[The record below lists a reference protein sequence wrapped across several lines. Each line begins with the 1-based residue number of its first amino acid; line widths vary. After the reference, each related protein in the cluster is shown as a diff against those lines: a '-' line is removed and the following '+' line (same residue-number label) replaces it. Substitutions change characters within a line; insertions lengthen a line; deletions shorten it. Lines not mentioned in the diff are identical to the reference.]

1 MKIAK
6 STKVMIT
13 GVSGSL
19 GWVLARALAGRCD
32 VTGTYASHPNVPEGV
47 NGIRVD
53 LCDHWAMKEHLERH
67 KPDIIFHLAA
77 ITQPDRCEQNPQLAF
92 RVNFEA
98 TSEIVRV
105 AETIGARLVYAS
117 SDLVFDGTRGGYTED
132 DIPRPLSIYGMSKLR
147 AEEAALGLSGQ
158 ALVVRSSL
166 MYGFGS
172 PVSKTFLSRVLETL
186 ERGEKMQLFTDQLR
200 NPVLVEDLVQALV
213 IAIDKDLSGVY
224 HIGGP
229 EVLNRHEFGRKVSR
243 IFGYDETLL
252 VPIKMRDFPYDA
264 KRPLDSTLNT
274 EKYTRATGFT
284 PRPVDEGLEEARKDL
299 DGGC

>member
-1 MKIAK
+1 LKIVE

-19 GWVLARALAGRCD
+19 GWVLASVLAGRCQ
-32 VTGTYASHPNVPEGV
+32 VTGTYATHTAVPQGV
-47 NGIRVD
+47 NGIRVN
-53 LCDHWAMKEHLERH
+53 LCDHWAMREPLERD

-98 TSEIVRV
+98 TSEIARV
-105 AETIGARLVYAS
+105 AGAIGARLVYAS
-117 SDLVFDGTRGGYTED
+117 TDLVFDGTRGGYSED

-147 AEEAALGLSGQ
+147 AEEAALGLSGG

-172 PVSKTFLSRVLETL
+172 PVSKTFLASVLEKL
-186 ERGEKMQLFTDQLR
+186 EHGEKMPLFTDQLR
-200 NPVLVEDLVQALV
+200 NPVLMDDLAQAL
-213 IAIDKDLSGVY
+213 ITAIEKDLSGIY

-229 EVLNRHEFGRKVSR
+229 EVLNRHEFGRKVCR
-243 IFGYDETLL
+243 IFGYDEALL
-252 VPIKMRDFPYDA
+252 VPIKMRDFAYDA

-274 EKYTRATGFT
+274 EKYTQATGFM
-284 PRPVDEGLEEARKDL
+284 PRPVDEGLEKAKRDSNQ
-299 DGGC
+299 GR